1 MSDNQK
7 ANIKQ
12 AINEVAKGAI
22 QKWNASA
29 LATMVSGICFACV
42 RDCKQVAIEMGAK
55 A

>member
-7 ANIKQ
+7 DNIKQ
-12 AINEVAKGAI
+12 AIKEIEKGAI
-22 QKWNASA
+22 QKWDAEA